1 MNFLCN
7 LTLDGQ
13 SLGVPI
19 RGSPPSRLSISRR
32 RLHKRYCLVLADR
45 QQCLLAS
52 SNCHRPSAVRPPSA
66 LPSPASGIWMIYA
79 RIRAAVQQQESII
92 AQETRLFKTLVAVAP
107 PYRRTRLIF
116 RPRPA
121 AILICAFNP
130 STAHRTLAC
139 AEPGHS
145 RGLQVEIPSVNDAAS
160 AVDTT
165 SQRRIP
171 CSQTSEL
178 RLRFRPRG
186 RRYAATR
193 RRCA

>member
-1 MNFLCN
+1 MECRFGVHHQVGSAFRG
-7 LTLDGQ
+7 DGCTN
-13 SLGVPI
+13 VI
-19 RGSPPSRLSISRR
+19 
-32 RLHKRYCLVLADR
+32 VLYLQINNNVCWR
-45 QQCLLAS
+45 QVIATDF
-52 SNCHRPSAVRPPSA
+52 SAVRRPSA

-92 AQETRLFKTLVAVAP
+92 AQETRLFKTLVAVSP

-116 RPRPA
+116 WPRPT
-121 AILICAFNP
+121 AILIRAFNP

-186 RRYAATR
+186 RRYAVTR